1 MEPIE
6 EIVHIPADAWAMC
19 FVAAHPEQSAE
30 LEMLTQDYLAHGG
43 EIHEVPAGVRTKP
56 DSKAERLL
64 GVIPTTQFS
73 RGEHLEH
80 MAPAERRKSKR
91 DAKLVEQ
98 IAQLLP
104 VPNRAAISK
113 ALGIS
118 DDLTRR
124 LLMEHFG
131 EEARGLLESRFD
143 DGPAL
148 ARVRQA
154 IAGGAVG
161 YLTICERAC
170 VHYAT
175 LKRLESKYRL
185 KITKATRRTE
195 MQS

>member
-1 MEPIE
+1 M
-6 EIVHIPADAWAMC
+6 VR
-19 FVAAHPEQSAE
+19 
-30 LEMLTQDYLAHGG
+30 DYLAHGG
-43 EIHEVPAGVRTKP
+43 QIQEVPPGVC
-56 DSKAERLL
+56 AEAETRLL

-73 RGEHLEH
+73 KAEHLSH

-91 DAKLVEQ
+91 DAHLVAQ

-113 ALGIS
+113 TLGIS
-118 DDLTRR
+118 DDLTKR
-124 LLMEHFG
+124 LLLEHFG
-131 EEARGLLESRFD
+131 QEARDLLESRFD
-143 DGPAL
+143 DAPAL

-154 IAGGAVG
+154 MAGGAVG
-161 YLTICERAC
+161 YLTICERAG

-185 KITKATRRTE
+185 KITKAMRRPE

>member
-1 MEPIE
+1 MV
-6 EIVHIPADAWAMC
+6 EIVEPDVTVPADAWAMC

-30 LEMLTQDYLAHGG
+30 LEMLIQDYLAHGG
-43 EIHEVPAGVRTKP
+43 RIHEVPSGTCSAPEAK
-56 DSKAERLL
+56 LL

-73 RGEHLEH
+73 KAEHLNH

-118 DDLTRR
+118 DDLTKR
-124 LLMEHFG
+124 LLMEHFS
-131 EEARGLLESRFD
+131 EEARDLLESRFD

-154 IAGGAVG
+154 IADGAVG

-185 KITKATRRTE
+185 KITKAARRPE
-195 MQS
+195 MQE

>member
-1 MEPIE
+1 METIE

-30 LEMLTQDYLAHGG
+30 LESLTQDYLAHGG
-43 EIHEVPAGVRTKP
+43 EIHEVPAGVRTECEAG
-56 DSKAERLL
+56 SKLL
-64 GVIPTTQFS
+64 GVIPIIKFS
-73 RGEHLEH
+73 RDEHLSH

-91 DAKLVEQ
+91 DAKLVAQ

-104 VPNRAAISK
+104 VPNRSAIRT

-118 DDLTRR
+118 DDLTCR
-124 LLMEHFG
+124 LIRENFADVAHELI
-131 EEARGLLESRFD
+131 ESRFD

-154 IAGGAVG
+154 MDDGAVG
-161 YLTICERAC
+161 YINICERAG

-175 LKRLESKYRL
+175 LKRIETKYKL
-185 KITKATRRTE
+185 KITKAKRQAE
-195 MQS
+195 HV